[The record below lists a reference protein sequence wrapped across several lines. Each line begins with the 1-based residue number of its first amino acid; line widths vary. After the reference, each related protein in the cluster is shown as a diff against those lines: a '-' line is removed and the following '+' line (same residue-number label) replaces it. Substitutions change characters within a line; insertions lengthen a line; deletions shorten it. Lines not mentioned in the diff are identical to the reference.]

1 MVPEQALGM
10 GRSLPASRLWPAWW
24 LVRLSQAEKIS
35 SVIFNCFDTKR
46 PSKFE
51 NWEGIL
57 CPVKKS
63 LA

>member
-1 MVPEQALGM
+1 MVPEAGTRH
-10 GRSLPASRLWPAWW
+10 GEKSPRFPAWPAWW
-24 LVRLSQAEKIS
+24 LVRLSQAEKVT
-35 SVIFNCFDTKR
+35 SVIFICFDTKR